1 MMKNENCFKQKE
13 KRKKIEFKQRIKYFH
28 KKMSFNLKMMNK
40 TRLLIIKVKA

>member
-28 KKMSFNLKMMNK
+28 KKISFNLKIMNE
-40 TRLLIIKVKA
+40 TRFLNAKVKA